1 MGIFSILKRIYV
13 AFLVALF
20 LTLTAAAQKHD
31 GFLGRFVAWKT
42 APDTTLSPQYIYQP
56 KACFEVILTGDLK
69 QTGVKLKSDINILS
83 SQKPASDTDDFFEIG
98 LEQRVY
104 RETGLYFGWAGLNI
118 GYSVELGRKSADKNT
133 SLYLGYSST
142 YYGIKANY
150 FDIKQK
156 YEGLLSVY
164 VDGFGT
170 IDLDVN
176 AEKPSRF
183 RELIIDGYYAFNR
196 HRYAYTAVY
205 GGNEVQR
212 RSSGSWMAS
221 GKYFYGKIMFDSL
234 DAMTQ
239 EFLGN
244 MRNMTAW
251 QFSLG
256 GGYGLNLVAWHRDAK
271 DNGLK
276 NLRNLTFNLTAMP
289 QLTFLNRLNTTRH
302 YEEWKTDADS
312 QSKGELIREN
322 DETEK
327 VNGKVMLNYTAT
339 AGAVLSVDRFRFS
352 VNGHFNH
359 FRFRLRPAEHTER
372 LWLSDNDEE
381 DAKITCRTQTHGYF
395 YNWGIS
401 TELHVRF

>member
-1 MGIFSILKRIYV
+1 MDIFSILKRIFV
-13 AFLVALF
+13 TFLSAHL
-20 LTLTAAAQKHD
+20 LSLTAVAQKHD
-31 GFLGRFVAWKT
+31 GFFRRFVAWKT
-42 APDTTLSPQYIYQP
+42 APNTSLDSQYIYQP
-56 KACFEVILTGDLK
+56 KACFDVILTGDLK

-83 SQKPASDTDDFFEIG
+83 SQNTTSYTDDFFDIG

-104 RETGLYFGWAGLNI
+104 KETGLYFGWAGINI

-150 FDIKQK
+150 VDIKQK
-156 YEGLLSVY
+156 YEGRFSVY
-164 VDGFGT
+164 IDGFGT
-170 IDLDVN
+170 LDVDVN
-176 AEKPSRF
+176 SEKPSRF

-196 HRYAYTAVY
+196 HCYAYTAVY

-221 GKYFYGKIMFDSL
+221 GKYFYGKIMLDSL

-244 MRNMTAW
+244 MRLMTAW

-256 GGYGLNLVAWHRDAK
+256 GGYGFNFVAWHHDAK
-271 DNGLK
+271 ENGLK
-276 NLRNLTFNLTAMP
+276 DLRNLTFNLTAMP

-302 YEEWKTDADS
+302 YQEWKNEADG
-312 QSKGELIREN
+312 QSKGELIYEN
-322 DETEK
+322 DVTEK
-327 VNGKVMLNYTAT
+327 ANGNIMLNYTAT
-339 AGAVLSVDRFRFS
+339 AGVVLTVDRFRFS
-352 VNGHFNH
+352 LNGHFNH
-359 FRFRLRPAEHTER
+359 FRVRLKPTEHTER
-372 LWLSDNDEE
+372 MWLTENEDE
-381 DAKITCRTQTHGYF
+381 DAKITCRAKTHGYF
-395 YNWGIS
+395 YNWGIA